1 MNANALAS
9 QRRHSANSTGLTDPP
24 DQHAQ
29 RPVHASGSSVIAAA
43 RRRGHSSFA
52 GFTLV
57 EVLVALAI
65 LALMALMTWRGIDGM
80 AQADQATA
88 RHTDG
93 TLALQAGLA
102 QWRADLDA
110 MMIWPTATTTPATS
124 DSAPATTPVQ
134 RSLAWDGRALRITRT
149 IPGEPAAGLRV
160 VVWTRRPTDGQ
171 WLRWQSAPVR
181 SVHAWQAAWDAAA
194 RWAEAGAS
202 AAAEGPGAQAVA
214 IATITDWQLHYFRR
228 NAWSNPLSSA
238 ADSAADVDVLPD
250 AVRLF
255 ITLAPD
261 QALTG
266 ALQLDWVRP
275 DFVGGQS

>member
-1 MNANALAS
+1 M
-9 QRRHSANSTGLTDPP
+9 
-24 DQHAQ
+24 
-29 RPVHASGSSVIAAA
+29 
-43 RRRGHSSFA
+43 
-52 GFTLV
+52 
-57 EVLVALAI
+57 ALAI
-65 LALMALMTWRGIDGM
+65 LALMALMSWRGIDGM

-110 MMIWPTATTTPATS
+110 IMIWPTAAPTTDPPA
-124 DSAPATTPVQ
+124 SAARVQ

-149 IPGEPAAGLRV
+149 IPGDAAAGLRV

-181 SVHAWQAAWDAAA
+181 SVRAWQAAWDAAA

-202 AAAEGPGAQAVA
+202 AATEGIGAQAVA
-214 IATITDWQLHYFRR
+214 IATATDWQLHYFRR

-238 ADSAADVDVLPD
+238 AESATDTDALPD

-261 QALTG
+261 QAVTG

-275 DFVGGQS
+275 DFVGDQP